1 VGETNNLIV
10 NTIRGG
16 ANIGNNYLEPAVQA
30 VLRKKQQK
38 LVRENRG
45 VLEAI
50 AKGAN
55 EAIVE
60 CKHQFRNRRWNCP
73 TKSFWRGKNLFG
85 KIVEKGKLALRCSR
99 LCYVTNIL
107 ECSKLFMMH
116 ISPCPR
122 LRAQKLERMSIFFM
136 ILFYIFSII

>member
-1 VGETNNLIV
+1 MGEPNNLIV

-30 VLRKKQQK
+30 VLRKKQQR

-55 EAIVE
+55 EAIME

-85 KIVEKGKLALRCSR
+85 KIVEKGKQACI
-99 LCYVTNIL
+99 YIL
-107 ECSKLFMMH
+107 FIQHSNRDIKLFKGKK
-116 ISPCPR
+116 
-122 LRAQKLERMSIFFM
+122 LRIILIVGHCFF
-136 ILFYIFSII
+136 ILLMKMR